1 MAHHGRIGLSL
12 ALLLTAAVAGCG
24 SVVTFSKVSR
34 EKGIEQYNAGQ
45 FAEAEG
51 AFADAIRQNP
61 RDYVSHTYLGLLYDR
76 QKQYTNALAH
86 FRTSLDVQPLTEAG
100 KNNIDFRFKT
110 LAAQA
115 DTLAK
120 VPDNDRSVN
129 DLTAKAAGSNSGEEA
144 YQLARIYA
152 GRGDADSAVDAY
164 SQASRQAPNNFFIV
178 KAQGLYLLRQGVKP
192 QAEQALRQAY
202 RLNDQDQEVNAGL
215 RTLGV
220 IPGPSLK
227 DENQLKKPALPTG
240 PLPDWL
246 NRNRQPGLPTG
257 PGEAPADNPQ

>member
-1 MAHHGRIGLSL
+1 MAHHGRIGLSI
-12 ALLLTAAVAGCG
+12 ALLLATGCG

-45 FAEAEG
+45 YTEAEG

-86 FRTSLDVQPLTEAG
+86 YRTSLDVQPLTQKGLEDA
-100 KNNIDFRFKT
+100 DFRAKT
-110 LAAQA
+110 LTAQA

-120 VPDNDRSVN
+120 IPDNDRSVN
-129 DLTAKAAGSNSGEEA
+129 DLTAKAAASTSGEEA

-152 GRGDADSAVDAY
+152 GRGDADSAVAAY
-164 SQASRQAPNNFFIV
+164 NQAAQQAPGKFYIV
-178 KAQGLYLLRQGVKP
+178 KAQGLYFIRQGLKP

-202 RLNDQDQEVNAGL
+202 RLNDQDPEVNAAL

-227 DENQLKKPALPTG
+227 DEGQLKKPALPTG

-246 NRNRQPGLPTG
+246 NRSRQPAAAGQTG
-257 PGEAPADNPQ
+257 DAPADNPQ